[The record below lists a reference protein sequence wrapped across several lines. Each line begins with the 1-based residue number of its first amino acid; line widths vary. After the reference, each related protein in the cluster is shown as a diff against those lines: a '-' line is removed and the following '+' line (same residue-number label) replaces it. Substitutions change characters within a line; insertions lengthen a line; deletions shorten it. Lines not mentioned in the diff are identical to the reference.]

1 MDGTPHCNFKIYRDA
16 TKGVPVL
23 KTLDGKYVSFLKWQI
38 NFYGKNDDAMV
49 LGLNQTTTVAITF
62 AIKKW

>member
-23 KTLDGKYVSFLKWQI
+23 KVSDGRYVWSLNYRK
-38 NFYGKNDDAMV
+38 NFYGKNDDASD
-49 LGLNQTTTVAITF
+49 LGLTTYASI
-62 AIKKW
+62 AEPIIIKKW